1 MGQASGRGSIC
12 YDESGTVSEDLTA
25 TQTGHF
31 YTDQSSGALRARRY
45 RVSVVTGADTGVT
58 AELEDGAFLVGSH
71 ASADLRLTDKGV
83 SRYHVELKLEG
94 GGLKITD
101 LDSTNGT
108 FQAGT
113 RIGSITIVNAGA
125 QKARFRLG
133 SNTEIEIAPADVP
146 IPVTGYQGEAFGR
159 AIGQSKVMRELFGLL
174 SKIAPTEA
182 TVLLE
187 GETGTGKE
195 LLAEAIHQHS
205 ARKAGPYVVVDCGS
219 LPKDLIGSELFGHV
233 RGAFTGAVG
242 NKRGLIEAADGGTLF
257 LDEIGELPVELQPQL
272 LRALEKREVRP
283 IGDVRSKKV
292 NIRVVAATHRGLAE
306 MVKAGTFREDLY
318 FRLAVVRTQVPP
330 LRRHKED
337 LPLLVRSFVKAL
349 KRDDF
354 DLSDDALAQLQAHDW
369 PGNVRELRNV
379 VERGLSLQGCEKEF
393 EVYTGEV
400 PFAYADTHQR
410 GPMAKELLD
419 MSFKDAKGL
428 LTESFEREYLTHLL
442 ERHKGNISR
451 AAVEA
456 GIDRN
461 YIHRLV
467 KKYNLAVDRG

>member
-1 MGQASGRGSIC
+1 MSR
-12 YDESGTVSEDLTA
+12 DDLTA

-31 YTDQSSGALRARRY
+31 YTDQRSGALHSRRY
-45 RVSVVTGADTGVT
+45 RVTVITGDDAGAT
-58 AELEDGAFLVGSH
+58 AELEDGTFLVGSH
-71 ASADLRLTDKGV
+71 SSADLRLTDKGV

-94 GGLKITD
+94 GGLKVTD

-113 RIGSITIVNAGA
+113 RIGSITLVTTGA

-133 SNTEIEIAPADVP
+133 SKTEIEVAPADVP
-146 IPVTGYQGEAFGR
+146 IPVMGYQGDSFGR
-159 AIGQSKVMRELFGLL
+159 ALGSSKVMRDLFGLL
-174 SKIAPTEA
+174 AKIAPTEA

-195 LLAEAIHQHS
+195 LLAEAIHLHS
-205 ARKAGPYVVVDCGS
+205 ARKSGPYVVVDCGS

-242 NKRGLIEAADGGTLF
+242 NKRGLIEEADGGTLF
-257 LDEIGELPVELQPQL
+257 LDEIGELPIDLQPQL

-283 IGDVRSKKV
+283 IGDVRSRKV

-318 FRLAVVRTQVPP
+318 FRLAVVRTQVPA

-354 DLSDDALAQLQAHDW
+354 DLSAESLAQLEAHDW

-379 VERGLSLQGCEKEF
+379 VERGLSLQGSEAEF
-393 EVYTGEV
+393 EVHTGEV
-400 PFAYADTHQR
+400 AIPHADTQR
-410 GPMAKELLD
+410 GPMAKQLLD

-467 KKYNLAVDRG
+467 KKYNIPVDRG